1 MAQDSVY
8 VYWIDSGNA
17 IRRTAKDG
25 TIAATSPQGMA
36 AGSDYQGIG
45 VTNNVLEWG
54 SNPSGAGYNGTL
66 WYQVLSPLGS
76 QHETGVSITD
86 DYFRSIAT
94 GGGKFYWAVSGSTGI
109 GPFGD
114 LSAIMSTSP
123 SGSTTTTMCGMGGTT
138 LCTTSDPMELV
149 VDATNVY
156 WTDTWYGPNGGRVC
170 KLPLTAT
177 GATAPTV
184 LATGANFPWHIAVFG
199 SYVYYQASSSLMQV
213 PISGSINPVSIAS
226 TAGGGVAADASGVYW
241 VDGNSVVYWLP
252 AGSTTPV
259 SIATSQGQPG
269 YVIVDA
275 AAIYWTNNTSGTV
288 MAVAK

>member
-1 MAQDSVY
+1 MAQDATY
-8 VYWIDSGNA
+8 VYWNDSGNGV

-25 TIAATSPQGMA
+25 TIAATSPQALA
-36 AGSDYQGIG
+36 AGSNYQGIG

-54 SNPSGAGYNGTL
+54 SNPDGPGSNGDL
-66 WYQVLSPLGS
+66 WYKVLSPMGS
-76 QHETGVSITD
+76 QQQTGISITD
-86 DYFRSIAT
+86 GYFNSIAT
-94 GGGKFYWAVSGSTGI
+94 AGSKFYWALYGSTATGTW
-109 GPFGD
+109 GD
-114 LSAIMSTSP
+114 LSAIMSADA
-123 SGSTTTTMCGMGGTT
+123 SGTSTTTLCGAGTSCTT
-138 LCTTSDPMELV
+138 LEPMELV
-149 VDATNVY
+149 VDAANVY
-156 WTDTWYGPNGGRVC
+156 WTDTWNGPNSGRVF

-177 GATAPTV
+177 GSTQPTA
-184 LATGANFPWHIAVFG
+184 LAIGVNFPWHIAVFG
-199 SYVYYQASSSLMQV
+199 SYVYYQASSDLMQV
-213 PISGSINPVSIAS
+213 PISGITNPVSIAS

-275 AAIYWTNNTSGTV
+275 SAVYWTNASSGTV